1 LAYFLSSRLIRAL
14 DTGTNDDEGIAT
26 AKTHTTDPEEA
37 RVSENL
43 PAGGNDG
50 GAVTSEGLKLPEMR
64 KRMMRPDKGEEERR
78 QEACGR
84 TRGRKRCGRR

>member
-1 LAYFLSSRLIRAL
+1 M
-14 DTGTNDDEGIAT
+14 
-26 AKTHTTDPEEA
+26 
-37 RVSENL
+37 SEKL
-43 PAGGNDG
+43 PAGGNNG
-50 GAVTSEGLKLPEMR
+50 GAVTSEGLKLQEVR